1 MWSQFSAL
9 LLIILLSIV
18 GAESTLN
25 AGDLDEAE
33 KAFREDLGLVL
44 SDLSAE
50 VAAKNRT
57 FIAEKLAQIRNRK
70 KKVTEANK
78 VEADDR
84 PRSDWKSARIEKRLK
99 RRRLKQKCLELTN
112 PGSSKLLKK
121 KIWYALASSYI

>member
-1 MWSQFSAL
+1 MWSQFAAL

-33 KAFREDLGLVL
+33 KDFREDLGLVL

-70 KKVTEANK
+70 KKVTEVNK
-78 VEADDR
+78 VEDDDR